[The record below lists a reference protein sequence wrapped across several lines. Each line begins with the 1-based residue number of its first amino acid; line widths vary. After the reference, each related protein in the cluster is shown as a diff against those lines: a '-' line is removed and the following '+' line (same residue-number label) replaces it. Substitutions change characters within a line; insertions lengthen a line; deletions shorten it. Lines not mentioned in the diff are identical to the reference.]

1 MSDFVGVPSSHNF
14 YSLSHSIG
22 GRKDRMSK
30 FIECCYKTKKA
41 KRRMQRFAFLFRL
54 R

>member
-1 MSDFVGVPSSHNF
+1 MSDFVGVSSSHNF
-14 YSLSHSIG
+14 YSLAHSIG
-22 GRKDRMSK
+22 GRKDRTSK
-30 FIECCYKTKKA
+30 FMGHCYKTKKA